1 MDMMSLRRR
10 IMGAEKTLLPR
21 EYQQVEYL
29 ESTGTQYID
38 VTQDYAMYETVVV
51 AAVTKTRTNNAMI
64 CGYSLWSDANRNCV
78 IQTSASVGACRRV
91 GTNAWTNDAYINIE
105 EYDAVNR
112 ILRFETFKDHALVA
126 DATTGEELSR
136 NDIELSQLPT
146 IPVYLFHGASNSNT
160 YVTRYISA
168 RIYRATFYLNG
179 ETVYDFIPCYR
190 KSDQKPGMY
199 DLISGEFYTNA
210 GSGEFICGSDV

>member
-21 EYQQVEYL
+21 AYQQVEYL

-38 VTQDYAMYETVVV
+38 VTRNYAMYETVVV
-51 AAVTKTRTNNAMI
+51 ASVTEARTNNAMI
-64 CGYSLWSDANRNCV
+64 CGHSLWSDASRTCI
-78 IQTSASVGACRRV
+78 IQSSISVGACRRV

-105 EYDAVNR
+105 EYNAINR
-112 ILRFETFKDHALVA
+112 ILRFEIFKDHALVA

-136 NDIELSQLPT
+136 NDIELSQLST
-146 IPVYLFHGASNSNT
+146 MPVYLFHGASNSNN

-168 RIYRATFYLNG
+168 RIYRAIFYLNG
-179 ETVYDFIPCYR
+179 ETAYDFIPCYR
-190 KSDQKPGMY
+190 KSDSVAGMY
-199 DLISGEFYTNA
+199 DLVSGEFYTNA
-210 GSGEFICGSDV
+210 GSEEFITGSEV